1 MLSIKMAWRRDCRR
15 AASQYRIQLRINMD
29 IRRLVFHTH
38 PRLVIALLVGVAVW
52 AILPQG
58 SRLTQLLIGWNA
70 GVWTYLA
77 TLWWMM
83 TRATSRQV
91 KKRAAI
97 EDENDTVILTIICV
111 AAVSSIGAVV
121 LGLTQAKTFLPGPKE
136 LRYLFTGMTVLGS
149 WFMVGTVFALHY
161 ARLFYD
167 CSVDKLPLRFADDE
181 KNPDYWDFFYFSFT
195 IGVAVQTS
203 DVSVMTRSMRKTVLA
218 QSILMFLFNSAILGL
233 SINIA
238 AGLVG

>member
-1 MLSIKMAWRRDCRR
+1 M
-15 AASQYRIQLRINMD
+15 N

-70 GVWTYLA
+70 GVWTYLV

-83 TRATSRQV
+83 TRATSKQV
-91 KKRAAI
+91 KRRAAI
-97 EDENDTVILTIICV
+97 EDENDTMILVIICI
-111 AAVSSIGAVV
+111 AAVSSLGAVV
-121 LGLTQAKTFLPGPKE
+121 LGLTQTKDFLPGPKE
-136 LRYLFTGMTVLGS
+136 IRYLFTGMTVLGS

-161 ARLFYD
+161 ARLFYA
-167 CSVDKLPLRFADDE
+167 CSVDKLPLRFPDDE
-181 KNPDYWDFFYFSFT
+181 KNPDYWDFLYFSFT
-195 IGVAVQTS
+195 MAVAVQTS
-203 DVSVMTRSMRKTVLA
+203 DVSIMTRPMRKIVLM
-218 QSILMFLFNSAILGL
+218 QSILTFLFNSAILGL

-238 AGLVG
+238 AGLIG